1 MQFFVTFI
9 VLSLI
14 GLTDASYLAYK
25 HRRRQRL
32 VCPIGSDCEAVVE
45 SRFSKTLGIRNEL
58 LGIAFYLGMLT
69 LAAAV
74 IAFPEHAPLA
84 RAGMRIGATL
94 GLGFSAFLTFVQ
106 VRIIRQYCF
115 YCLIS
120 AGVSALLFV
129 NAFVL

>member
-58 LGIAFYLGMLT
+58 LGIAFYLGMLS
-69 LAAAV
+69 LG
-74 IAFPEHAPLA
+74 IAFVVLPGFAPLA
-84 RAGMRIGATL
+84 RTLIHVGATA
-94 GLGFSAFLTFVQ
+94 GLGFSAFLTLVQ
-106 VRIIRQYCF
+106 VHIIRQYCF